1 MRLFPRLLLLGAGLP
16 TALATVILG
25 AGVHLLSV
33 ALQDDLDRAL
43 LSQAAVEA
51 VSLFDGD
58 EGLHLH
64 MSTSPLLEEVRRFA
78 PEAAVYDDEGLR
90 VLVHPEDGN
99 ALPTT
104 MASLSSSSWPR
115 TPELVTTADGAARQL
130 VVVVTHPTSE
140 RPYILAMSVSRASLL
155 ATRAR
160 LIQLAVSSLVV
171 LAAVLALGCWIWAR
185 RLSARVSALQQ
196 HMNRVSQ
203 GLLEDPPAVDD
214 GNDEIFS
221 LRQAIA
227 AATAELLASRQARE
241 RFIAEAA
248 HELRTPLA
256 SMRIALDLAL
266 RRVVRRGDAPPSAE
280 AITDLV
286 SALEDARDE
295 TTRLTS
301 LAQGLLDVTAARS
314 APWQREAVD
323 VVDVIRAAV
332 AARAPEAASRGIA
345 LVVNDTLGDTLPQL
359 PAHGLSLRRAID
371 NLIDNALKHARGSV
385 RIDVLSQA
393 PSAGPAGL
401 QIVVV
406 DDGDGIAAVDVE
418 SIFEPFHRRDTD
430 DRGAGL
436 GLAVVR
442 EVARRHGGEA
452 FARVGP
458 GGTVGLWLPVA
469 GALQSSS

>member
-25 AGVHLLSV
+25 AGVQLLGG
-33 ALQDDLDRAL
+33 ALQDELDRAL

-64 MSTSPLLEEVRRFA
+64 MSTSPLLDEVRQFA
-78 PEAAVYDDEGLR
+78 PVAAVYNDQGRRL
-90 VLVHPEDGN
+90 LLHPEDSTV
-99 ALPTT
+99 LPTS
-104 MASLSSSSWPR
+104 MAPSSSWHR
-115 TPELVTTADGAARQL
+115 LPELSTTPDGSQRQL
-130 VVVVTHPTSE
+130 VVLVTHPTSS
-140 RPYILAMSVSRASLL
+140 RPYILAMSVGRGSLL

-160 LIQLAVSSLVV
+160 LIQLAVSSLLV
-171 LAAVLALGCWIWAR
+171 LAAVLALGCWVWAR
-185 RLSARVSALQQ
+185 RLSARVSALQE
-196 HMNRVSQ
+196 HMQRVSQ
-203 GLLEDPPAVDD
+203 GHLEDAPAVDD

-227 AATAELLASRQARE
+227 GATAELLASRQARE

-248 HELRTPLA
+248 HELRTPLS

-266 RRVVRRGDAPPSAE
+266 RRVVRRGDAAPSAE

-314 APWQREAVD
+314 APWHREATD
-323 VVDVIRAAV
+323 VVDVIRAAM
-332 AARAPEAASRGIA
+332 AARTSEAASRGIVLA
-345 LVVNDTLGDTLPQL
+345 VNDTFGDALPSL
-359 PAHGLSLRRAID
+359 SAHGLSLRRAID
-371 NLIDNALKHARGSV
+371 NLIDNALKHARTSV
-385 RIDVLSQA
+385 RVDVL
-393 PSAGPAGL
+393 PHDGGDGL
-401 QIVVV
+401 AIVAV
-406 DDGDGIAAVDVE
+406 DDGDGIAAADVE
-418 SIFEPFHRRDTD
+418 AIFEPFHRRDTD

-452 FARVGP
+452 FARGGP
-458 GGTVGLWLPVA
+458 GGTVGLWLPVVPVP
-469 GALQSSS
+469 QSSS